1 MNSKNIKKHLN
12 AKMRDWLNSITDE
25 NVKKA
30 IRENTIITGG
40 AMVSLL
46 TGETIHDYDVYFRTK
61 EACVTVAKY
70 YVELWNTTHPNDKV
84 VSLKVE
90 DDKTEMK
97 KVTKDASLP
106 FSEENSQEI
115 PVVIPGRVKVWIQS
129 KGIAEEE
136 KPQQETSVA
145 MPENDLLFPPVD
157 DKEKSDE
164 EVAIEKDSETSE
176 DKPKYRPV
184 FLSSNAIT
192 LSDKIQVVTRFY
204 GEIEEIHKNYDF
216 AHCTCSWTS
225 WDNEVQLPTKALEC
239 IINKEL
245 YYVGSKYPLCSII
258 RTRKY
263 LERGYHINAG
273 QYVKMAFQLNELDL
287 YNIETLEE
295 QLTGVDSGYFLMM
308 IDALRKKADESG
320 EARVDKSYVFELIN
334 RMF

>member
-12 AKMRDWLNSITDE
+12 AKLKDWLESIDDE
-25 NVKKA
+25 EVKKVIKA
-30 IRENTIITGG
+30 NTIVTGG

-46 TGETIHDYDVYFRTK
+46 TSEKVHDYDVYFKTK
-61 EACVTVAKY
+61 SACVVVANY
-70 YVELWNTTHPNDKV
+70 YIDKWNKEHPDDKQASLVVE
-84 VSLKVE
+84 E
-90 DDKTEMK
+90 DKTETK
-97 KVTKDASLP
+97 KAIKNNSLP
-106 FSEENSQEI
+106 FSEENSEEVTI
-115 PVVIPGRVKVWIQS
+115 TIPGRVKVFIQS
-129 KGIAEEE
+129 EGVAGETKEKTEEGRN
-136 KPQQETSVA
+136 
-145 MPENDLLFPPVD
+145 MPISEQPFPPVD
-157 DKEKSDE
+157 KTDE
-164 EVAIEKDSETSE
+164 EVALEEDAADNT

-204 GEIEEIHKNYDF
+204 GEVEEIHKNYDF

-273 QYVKMAFQLNELDL
+273 QYVKMAFQLNELNL
-287 YNIETLEE
+287 YDIKTLED
-295 QLTGVDSGYFLMM
+295 QLTGVDSGYFAMM
-308 IDALRKKADESG
+308 IDALQHKADETG
-320 EARVDKSYVFELIN
+320 EAKVDKSYVFELIN